1 MAKITPAGGGG
12 DGAKP
17 GSSICGNPC
26 KCPPQLCCFCC
37 GFELRGSPV
46 RIIGCLF
53 TWVSLCT
60 FTLLMLAY
68 GIGVYAGTYALVRVG
83 EQRECRHESDV
94 HGMVASAGHMPGA
107 RSRAPRPAPSRR
119 GHCGALLPSHHNN
132 LCSYGRHH
140 ARMRATATYAHTH
153 THARC
158 SPHLLAFTG
167 PTSPPTLAP
176 LARLARLAPLSALR
190 LLFTL
195 PPNRTS
201 TGSQFFANPYDLCT
215 FGDKSPSS
223 YVTKWGNYASTV
235 AGGTPSSAVPYEGNM
250 LMSDGKFFDT
260 TNYTTPEYNYSN
272 VEFASVDGVT
282 IRGTLS
288 HGHPCAPVV
297 IMVHGYGACRGTFRL
312 NIPGSALWKAGFTV
326 LQME

>member
-1 MAKITPAGGGG
+1 
-12 DGAKP
+12 
-17 GSSICGNPC
+17 
-26 KCPPQLCCFCC
+26 
-37 GFELRGSPV
+37 
-46 RIIGCLF
+46 
-53 TWVSLCT
+53 
-60 FTLLMLAY
+60 MLAS
-68 GIGVYAGTYALVRVG
+68 L
-83 EQRECRHESDV
+83 
-94 HGMVASAGHMPGA
+94 ASLASL
-107 RSRAPRPAPSRR
+107 RS
-119 GHCGALLPSHHNN
+119 
-132 LCSYGRHH
+132 
-140 ARMRATATYAHTH
+140 
-153 THARC
+153 
-158 SPHLLAFTG
+158 
-167 PTSPPTLAP
+167 
-176 LARLARLAPLSALR
+176 PLSVYCPRYRRNAL
-190 LLFTL
+190 
-195 PPNRTS
+195 P

-235 AGGTPSSAVPYEGNM
+235 AGGTPSSAIPYEGKM

-272 VEFASVDGVT
+272 VEFPSVDGVT

>member
-83 EQRECRHESDV
+83 EQHECRHESDV

-107 RSRAPRPAPSRR
+107 HSRAPRPAPSRR
-119 GHCGALLPSHHNN
+119 GHCGALLPS
-132 LCSYGRHH
+132 
-140 ARMRATATYAHTH
+140 MRATTITCAPTAGTTHGCEQMLHTHTH

-167 PTSPPTLAP
+167 RHLTTHTRSTRSP
-176 LARLARLAPLSALR
+176 RSALR
-190 LLFTL
+190 SPSTPLYRRTA
-195 PPNRTS
+195 PQQGASSSPTPTTSARSETSRRARTS
-201 TGSQFFANPYDLCT
+201 PSGAITRRRLRAARRPQL
-215 FGDKSPSS
+215 SP
-223 YVTKWGNYASTV
+223 TRET
-235 AGGTPSSAVPYEGNM
+235 
-250 LMSDGKFFDT
+250 
-260 TNYTTPEYNYSN
+260 
-272 VEFASVDGVT
+272 
-282 IRGTLS
+282 
-288 HGHPCAPVV
+288 C
-297 IMVHGYGACRGTFRL
+297 
-312 NIPGSALWKAGFTV
+312 
-326 LQME
+326 